1 MSNQVSLVRLYLLRC
16 MYLLN
21 CVLVGSGVWATFI
34 HRQKPWEPVPGVAFS
49 FWGALAALSALG
61 VRYPLAMLPL
71 LFMQLLYKMM
81 WLLTVYV
88 PLRAAG
94 RSTDLTQ
101 SMVIGIAL
109 DIIVIPWSYVA
120 AQYIRKTGDRWR

>member
-1 MSNQVSLVRLYLLRC
+1 MGEEVSVLRLYVMRC

-21 CVLVGSGVWATFI
+21 CVLVGSGVWASFA

-49 FWGALAALSALG
+49 FWAALAVLSALG
-61 VRYPLAMLPL
+61 IRYPLAMLPL
-71 LFMQLLYKMM
+71 LFTQLLYKIM

-101 SMVIGIAL
+101 GMIIGVVL
-109 DIIVIPWSYVA
+109 DIVVIPWTYVVVHYLR
-120 AQYIRKTGDRWR
+120 QPGDKWR